1 MKSLLAK
8 VFMVVAAAFCMVEGI
23 VLVAVGL
30 GTLSSEKLLSLYAQ
44 LIAAP
49 KALTAVLSV
58 GGFFVLLGFILLVLS
73 ARTRPV
79 PHTIE
84 VEKDGK
90 MLSIPERAVRDFILQ
105 ILKQNPCASDV
116 NVDFTHIGKGKDV
129 EVEISAALD
138 GVTSIY
144 EELGEIEA
152 VLRTELDRV
161 FEWKTFTIAFH
172 LRGIGIDPKRKYFAK
187 AVIETA
193 PAAAAPDA
201 ATPVTTEAAAKNDNA
216 TIADVGTIVDEE
228 PAGEAAEETP
238 VQGKKSSFLS
248 KMLLGK

>member
-8 VFMVVAAAFCMVEGI
+8 IFMVVASAFCLCQGV

-30 GTLSSEKLLSLYAQ
+30 GTLSSEKLMSFYSQ

-49 KALTAVLSV
+49 KALTVLFWV
-58 GGFFVLLGFILLVLS
+58 GGFFILLGFILLIIS

-79 PHTIE
+79 PHVIE

-90 MLSIPERAVRDFILQ
+90 PLSIPERAVREFILQ

-116 NVDFTHIGKGKDV
+116 NVDFEHKGKGRDV
-129 EVEISAALD
+129 EIEISAALD

-152 VLRTELDRV
+152 VLKTELERV
-161 FEWKTFTIAFH
+161 FEWKTFTVSFH
-172 LRGIGIDPKRKYFAK
+172 LRGVGIDPKRKYFSKSVVAAAPAAAVEAEAGIP
-187 AVIETA
+187 AVIETENA
-193 PAAAAPDA
+193 PEETTMAAA
-201 ATPVTTEAAAKNDNA
+201 
-216 TIADVGTIVDEE
+216 GTIVDEDV
-228 PAGEAAEETP
+228 AEAAP
-238 VQGKKSSFLS
+238 GKDKKSSFLS
-248 KMLLGK
+248 KVFLGK